1 MARFGRTL
9 AVVAALLLSAGCAR
23 RDSGQETGSHVD
35 RPPHPTLGDPVDLS
49 TDSLLMAMR
58 PRLNAW
64 LQRWTGVF
72 PGFSLDSLY
81 RSRPEPYRP
90 AYSRKLTSEDLR
102 RVRFFGE
109 RSPDSTRIV
118 EADSYRLIVDGAPEL
133 WGEPDSAPALA
144 DLNADSLRILVTVG
158 TTGGFED
165 AFWID
170 ANRFVV
176 TGYGERQ
183 FEPWRGGG
191 ELWAY
196 DLARGTVT
204 RYSTPDV
211 DKATFDRYVEAAKAA
226 LRSRYA
232 TPA

>member
-1 MARFGRTL
+1 M
-9 AVVAALLLSAGCAR
+9 
-23 RDSGQETGSHVD
+23 
-35 RPPHPTLGDPVDLS
+35 DLS

-58 PRLNAW
+58 PRLQAW
-64 LQRWTGVF
+64 AQRWAAVL
-72 PGFSLDSLY
+72 PGFTLDSLY
-81 RSRPEPYRP
+81 RSRSEPFRP

-102 RVRFFGE
+102 RARFFGE
-109 RSPDSTRIV
+109 TSADSTRIV
-118 EADSYRLIVDGAPEL
+118 EADSYRLFVDGAPEL

-144 DLNADSLRILVTVG
+144 DLRADSLWILATVG

-170 ANRFVV
+170 SNRFVI

-183 FEPWRGGG
+183 FEPWQGGG

-196 DLARGTVT
+196 DLARGTLT

-211 DKATFDRYVEAAKAA
+211 DKATYDRYVAAAKAA
-226 LRSRYA
+226 LRARFSV
-232 TPA
+232 PA